1 MSDSQLV
8 GRGWHFPP
16 RFASPGNGPV
26 MVEGDE
32 DIRQSLSI
40 LIGTSLGERVMR
52 SGFGT
57 PIADFQF
64 TSLDYDSLSML
75 SERMTDAIDRL
86 EPRINLE
93 RVDVDATD
101 GAEGLL
107 KISVVYII
115 RSTNARD
122 NFVYPFY
129 LQEQS
134 T

>member
-16 RFASPGNGPV
+16 RFAAPGTGPL
-26 MVEGDE
+26 MVEGAE
-32 DIRQSLSI
+32 DIRQSLNI
-40 LIGTSLGERVMR
+40 LIGTALGERTMR
-52 SGFGT
+52 PGFGT

-93 RVDVDATD
+93 RVDIDATD
-101 GAEGLL
+101 GSDGIIR
-107 KISVVYII
+107 ISVAYVI
-115 RSTNARD
+115 RDTNARD
-122 NFVYPFY
+122 NYVYPFY
-129 LQEQS
+129 LQERQS
-134 T
+134 